1 VSLTN
6 CPYCSANVTFVRG
19 GSKNRPIATLPY
31 CGFCGWN
38 IPFVEKGVISRWR
51 WTTLGIFGFGI
62 LVVAQ
67 ILALMA
73 THPPIR
79 WQSMAIVVGF
89 AAFWIFAAY
98 GMPRRKYRKDL
109 RELAGL
115 RVAAEANI
123 RAGKLRRSAVP
134 APDPATVE
142 LFDLIRSIP
151 RPRPIRF
158 NPTARFAVYVSRGFA
173 VAYAFGAIR
182 VLLFPFASLGVSQN
196 RLLALA
202 LFALAAVLWFAFST
216 AARGEDRA
224 DLMRNG
230 EVALGRVLPRE
241 GAKIACEFSDA
252 QGRIVQGRGK
262 NLTGNVQEGMY
273 FPVFYDPQ
281 NPADH
286 VALYGSWSEIATQT
300 AVKRVGHS

>member
-1 VSLTN
+1 VSLTS

-31 CGFCGWN
+31 CGSCGWN

-51 WTTLGIFGFGI
+51 WMTLGIFGFGI
-62 LVVAQ
+62 LVVTQ
-67 ILALMA
+67 IVVLLA

-79 WQSMAIVVGF
+79 WQAVAVVLGF
-89 AAFWIFAAY
+89 AAFWIFAVYAL
-98 GMPRRKYRKDL
+98 PRRKYRKDL
-109 RELAGL
+109 RELADL

-142 LFDLIRSIP
+142 QFNLIRSTP
-151 RPRPIRF
+151 RPRPVHF
-158 NPTARFAVYVSRGFA
+158 NPMARFAVYVSRGFA
-173 VAYAFGAIR
+173 VAYALGAIR
-182 VLLFPFASLGVSQN
+182 VLLFPFASLGVSRS
-196 RLLALA
+196 RLLALG
-202 LFALAAVLWFAFST
+202 LFALAVVLWFAFST
-216 AARGEDRA
+216 AARREDRA
-224 DLMRNG
+224 DLMQNG
-230 EVALGRVLPRE
+230 EVALARALPRE

-252 QGRIVQGRGK
+252 QGRVVRGAGR
-262 NLTGNVQEGMY
+262 NLTGNAQEGMY

-286 VALYGSWSEIATQT
+286 IVLCGSWHEIATPR
-300 AVKRVGHS
+300 ASKRVRDP